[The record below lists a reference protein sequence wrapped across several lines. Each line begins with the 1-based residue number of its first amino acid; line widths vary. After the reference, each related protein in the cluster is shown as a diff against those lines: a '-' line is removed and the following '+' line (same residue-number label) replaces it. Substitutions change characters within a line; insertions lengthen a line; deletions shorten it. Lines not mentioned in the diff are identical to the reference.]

1 MLDEPL
7 GALDRTLRER
17 LLLELPTLLR
27 QMNQTAIYVTHDQEE
42 AFALADRVVVLNAGQ
57 VAQIGTPQDIY
68 RQPASVF
75 IARFLGLVNLFPGE
89 IRMHGS
95 NPFIET
101 LLGAW
106 PIDAPKLGKMNSGD
120 KVTVLL
126 RPDAVDLSPD
136 GPYRIQGRLVE
147 CSFRGNLLR
156 VVIEAE
162 HQIQLNFDLP
172 ARFQLPKVGEQ
183 LLLNFDP
190 RKAFQ
195 VFNIT
200 T

>member
-1 MLDEPL
+1 
-7 GALDRTLRER
+7 
-17 LLLELPTLLR
+17 
-27 QMNQTAIYVTHDQEE
+27 
-42 AFALADRVVVLNAGQ
+42 
-57 VAQIGTPQDIY
+57 
-68 RQPASVF
+68 
-75 IARFLGLVNLFPGE
+75 
-89 IRMHGS
+89 
-95 NPFIET
+95 
-101 LLGAW
+101 LGAW
-106 PIDAPKLGKMNSGD
+106 PIEAPKVGKMNSGD

-136 GPYRIQGRLVE
+136 GPHRIQGHLVE